1 MIDGVW
7 VELSGD
13 IVLAR
18 IRGAVTQRTLEDLHA
33 RVIMLLEGTIHKK
46 VLYDA
51 LEMEAPTVDLTLIQQ
66 RMTEAIHEKR
76 GRVAVL
82 VPSTRV
88 AFLAR
93 IAFGEGEHRVFYN
106 DLAAAVAWL
115 NAAPET
121 DQPS

>member
-1 MIDGVW
+1 MIEGVG
-7 VELSGD
+7 VELKGD
-13 IVLAR
+13 IVVAR
-18 IRGAVTQRTLEDLHA
+18 IRGAVTSTALEDLHE
-33 RVIMLLEGTIHKK
+33 RLLVFLRGTIHGK

-51 LEMEAPTVDLTLIQQ
+51 LEMDPPTVELTLMQQ
-66 RMTEAIHEKR
+66 RLAEAIHESR

-106 DLAAAVAWL
+106 DLASAVAWL
-115 NAAPET
+115 NAPRT
-121 DQPS
+121 DKPA

>member
-1 MIDGVW
+1 MVEGVW

-13 IVLAR
+13 IVVAR
-18 IRGAVTQRTLEDLHA
+18 VRGAVTSTALEDLHE
-33 RVIMLLEGTIHKK
+33 RVLMLLQGTMHRK

-51 LEMEAPTVDLTLIQQ
+51 LEMDPPTVELTLIQQ
-66 RMTEAIHEKR
+66 RMAEAIHEKR

-106 DLAAAVAWL
+106 DLASAVAWL
-115 NAAPET
+115 NAPRT
-121 DQPS
+121 NQPA